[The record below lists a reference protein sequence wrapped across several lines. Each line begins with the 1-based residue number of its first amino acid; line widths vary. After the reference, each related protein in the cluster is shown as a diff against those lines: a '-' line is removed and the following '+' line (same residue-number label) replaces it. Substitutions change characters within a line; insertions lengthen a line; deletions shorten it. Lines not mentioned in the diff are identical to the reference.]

1 MEWIHYL
8 VLTHLPDMIS
18 FDPTSYRYW
27 NTMAPTISNLLE
39 PDHVQVNWKP
49 VSWLVDLLDQPNRR
63 PGPNYFYPIDLHHMI
78 RPTVYLL
85 SLVDENSFHAHNE
98 IISSIIA
105 STITATPSH
114 KWNFRVHKTV
124 RGRRL
129 MEYGKVSFFMDRF
142 FLKSNFKCL
151 GITTWYLSNLFIC
164 AGEVFFLQ
172 FYLT

>member
-1 MEWIHYL
+1 
-8 VLTHLPDMIS
+8 
-18 FDPTSYRYW
+18 
-27 NTMAPTISNLLE
+27 
-39 PDHVQVNWKP
+39 
-49 VSWLVDLLDQPNRR
+49 
-63 PGPNYFYPIDLHHMI
+63 MI

-164 AGEVFFLQ
+164 AGEVFFFNFTLHSTWIYFLLIIYRQ
-172 FYLT
+172 IFQTGQWPKSSLIFLFGNRGYFQLK